1 MTQSILGSR
10 TTIGPD
16 PEIVSRATALVPVIR
31 EYADQGAEGRRI
43 APEVIKELDRADLFR
58 LFVPARLGGLE
69 ASAATIFETL
79 AEVSRGDGSTGW
91 VTTLLSSAA
100 GYASTFPDQAQQDV
114 FGANPRARV
123 SGTFAPTAQ
132 VERVEGGYVVS
143 GRWPYSSGSF
153 AADWVTLG
161 LLIPRENPDENP
173 VSMAL
178 FPRDACRIEPS
189 WFVTGLK
196 GTGSDT
202 VVVDNQFVPDHRIQ
216 PMHNMFNGELLSS
229 HREDRIAT
237 WPFSSM
243 ASIILAAPQLGMA
256 RHALEITRAKL
267 GDKPVTNT
275 AYRQARLSP
284 THQLNVADA
293 ATKLHLAE
301 LAMQRVAHDIDT
313 ASAEGR
319 RLDVETRARIRNDTG
334 VIADLCKEAIGLLLT
349 ANGSG
354 SFAEGNVISRIW
366 RDSEIANRHAHVT
379 SGIGREAYGRILLG
393 NNDHLIEL

>member
-1 MTQSILGSR
+1 MTQSILGSC
-10 TTIGPD
+10 TTTGPD
-16 PEIVSRATALVPVIR
+16 PEVVSRATALVPMIR
-31 EYADQGAEGRRI
+31 EYAGQGAESRRI
-43 APEVIKELDRADLFR
+43 APEVIKELDKADLFR
-58 LFVPARLGGLE
+58 LFVSARLGGLE

-100 GYASTFPDQAQQDV
+100 GYASTFSDQAQQDV

-123 SGTFAPTAQ
+123 SGTFSPTTQ
-132 VERVEGGYVVS
+132 VERVEGGYLVS

-153 AADWVTLG
+153 AADWITLG
-161 LLIPRENPDENP
+161 LLIPREDPNENP

-178 FPRDACRIEPS
+178 FPHDACRIEPS

-216 PMHNMFNGELLSS
+216 PMHNMFGGEWLTS
-229 HREDRIAT
+229 HKEDRVAT
-237 WPFSSM
+237 WPFSSV
-243 ASIILAAPQLGMA
+243 ASVILAAPQLGMA

-319 RLDVETRARIRNDTG
+319 RPDVETRARIRNNTG
-334 VIADLCKEAIGLLLT
+334 VMADLCKEAISLLLT

-354 SFAEGNVISRIW
+354 SFAESNVISQIW

>member
-1 MTQSILGSR
+1 MTQSIPGSFLAVE
-10 TTIGPD
+10 PN
-16 PEIVSRATALVPVIR
+16 PEIVSRATALVPMIR
-31 EYADQGAEGRRI
+31 EYANQGAEGRRV

-58 LFVPARLGGLE
+58 LFLPARLGGLE

-100 GYASTFPDQAQQDV
+100 GYVSTFPDQAQHDI

-123 SGTFAPTAQ
+123 SGTFAPTTQ
-132 VERVEGGYVVS
+132 VERVEGGYLVS

-153 AADWVTLG
+153 AADWLTLG

-189 WFVTGLK
+189 WFVTGLT

-216 PMHNMFNGELLSS
+216 PMHNMLDGEWLTS
-229 HREDRIAT
+229 HKEDRVAG
-237 WPFSSM
+237 WPFSSLV
-243 ASIILAAPQLGMA
+243 SVILAAPQLGLA

-267 GDKPVTNT
+267 GDKRVTNT

-301 LAMQRVAHDIDT
+301 LAMRRVAHDIDT
-313 ASAEGR
+313 ASAER
-319 RLDVETRARIRNDTG
+319 RRPDVETRARIRNDTG
-334 VIADLCKEAIGLLLT
+334 VIADLCKESIGLLLT

-354 SFAEGNVISRIW
+354 SFAESNVLSRIW

-393 NNDHLIEL
+393 NHDNLIEL